1 MYCLEM
7 VYALEARTT
16 YKCELSH
23 AQYYAKIPKQL
34 KLPESC
40 GSRNNL
46 NQSSINAK
54 EKLKEGHLPS
64 ESEEEPSLSP
74 PPFFGTLQLVA
85 LGIAPATCTCFC
97 VGGGVHSVLGVS
109 KCLTVWRCN
118 HWS

>member
-34 KLPESC
+34 KLPEGC
-40 GSRNNL
+40 GSRN

-74 PPFFGTLQLVA
+74 PPFLALCDLSLLELLLQL
-85 LGIAPATCTCFC
+85 APAFVWEVGCTVCWVFQ
-97 VGGGVHSVLGVS
+97 SV
-109 KCLTVWRCN
+109 
-118 HWS
+118 